1 MPATRYAY
9 FIGRPIEGQ
18 SEQFMQE
25 LSAIVTGFSTL
36 PGVKSAQ
43 LERPYYFESDELD
56 IYAAVRLS
64 FDSPKDIDAA
74 LATTRR
80 QELRAQF
87 AERVKPLFEG
97 VITHINYEGD
107 EHIQG

>member
-9 FIGRPIEGQ
+9 LLGKPVEGK
-18 SEQFMQE
+18 SEQFLHE
-25 LSAIVTGFSTL
+25 LSEIVAGFSSL
-36 PGVKSAQ
+36 PGVQSAQ
-43 LERPYYFESDELD
+43 LERPYYFETNDLD
-56 IYAAVRLS
+56 IYATVRIS
-64 FDSPKDIDAA
+64 FESTEAIEAA

-97 VITHINYEGD
+97 VVTHINYEST
-107 EHIQG
+107 EFK